1 MENICSSSLFSWIS
15 SRNWSD
21 NSLITLDWMT
31 EKGWVGGH
39 CHNNFHLWSE
49 KLDWGGLVF
58 CSAGS
63 VLESQLSLEQK
74 WLGSTLLFPPP
85 EETVIFALWTQPS
98 PKYPVHSRGVLCC
111 YVTTFSNCTSC
122 RAQTVLCATQTW
134 WHFLLHVVAYQCLV
148 RICTFQF
155 DGFTFVAQL
164 PSYLYLHPS
173 DQKDS
178 SKPLKQCTQ
187 AEAGWVFFCWRVL
200 RAAVSTPDDFSVIHR
215 AHFSQGPFFF
225 FSFFVHVC
233 VSTILHDSGFLI
245 HKSIL
250 WIQDVEDGIV
260 LKIACLQLCTE
271 WWKSISWVNW
281 NKYAGGLICHLKIIC
296 RIFKVFRTW
305 RE

>member
-15 SRNWSD
+15 RRNWSD

-85 EETVIFALWTQPS
+85 KETVIFALWTQPS

-122 RAQTVLCATQTW
+122 RAQTVLCATFLVALSAPCGCLSILGSDLHFPISWIHICCPTTLLFVSSSFRSKRLKQTPQTVHTGW
-134 WHFLLHVVAYQCLV
+134 GRVSLFLLKSFEGCCLHS
-148 RICTFQF
+148 RWFF
-155 DGFTFVAQL
+155 
-164 PSYLYLHPS
+164 SYS
-173 DQKDS
+173 QS
-178 SKPLKQCTQ
+178 SFLS
-187 AEAGWVFFCWRVL
+187 R
-200 RAAVSTPDDFSVIHR
+200 S
-215 AHFSQGPFFF
+215 FFF
-225 FSFFVHVC
+225 FFLFFCMC
-233 VSTILHDSGFLI
+233 V
-245 HKSIL
+245 
-250 WIQDVEDGIV
+250 
-260 LKIACLQLCTE
+260 
-271 WWKSISWVNW
+271 
-281 NKYAGGLICHLKIIC
+281 
-296 RIFKVFRTW
+296 
-305 RE
+305 

>member
-1 MENICSSSLFSWIS
+1 MENIRRSSLFSWIS
-15 SRNWSD
+15 RRSWSD

-39 CHNNFHLWSE
+39 CHNNFHLWLE

-122 RAQTVLCATQTW
+122 TAQTLLCATQTW
-134 WHFLLHVVAYQCLV
+134 WHFLLHVVAYQFLV
-148 RICTFQF
+148 WICTFQF

-187 AEAGWVFFCWRVL
+187 GLRQGESFFAEEFWGLLFL
-200 RAAVSTPDDFSVIHR
+200 LQMMIFSVIHR
-215 AHFSQGPFFF
+215 AHFSQGLFFF
-225 FSFFVHVC
+225 FLVHAC

-245 HKSIL
+245 HKSIP

-271 WWKSISWVNW
+271 WWKSISWVSW
-281 NKYAGGLICHLKIIC
+281 NKYAGGLTCHLKIIC